1 MPLNRENGL
10 EDREWGLR
18 GLPGVGTRTPRQSEL
33 EETRRKKFIC
43 IRSFVPGI
51 FKPIIL
57 F

>member
-1 MPLNRENGL
+1 MNRENGL

-43 IRSFVPGI
+43 IRSFVLGI